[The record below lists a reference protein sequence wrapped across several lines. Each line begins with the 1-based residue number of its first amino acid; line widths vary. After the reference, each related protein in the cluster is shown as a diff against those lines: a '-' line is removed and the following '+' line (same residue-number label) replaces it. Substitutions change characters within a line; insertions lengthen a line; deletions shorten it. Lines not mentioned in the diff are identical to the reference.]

1 MPEDQVTIPHRHR
14 GDRETERER
23 KRLINLEIKHIE
35 QVKKHEEKYPNPF
48 L

>member
-1 MPEDQVTIPHRHR
+1 MPEDQVIIPQRHR

-23 KRLINLEIKHIE
+23 KILINLEIKYIE
-35 QVKKHEEKYPNPF
+35 HVKKHEAKYPTPF